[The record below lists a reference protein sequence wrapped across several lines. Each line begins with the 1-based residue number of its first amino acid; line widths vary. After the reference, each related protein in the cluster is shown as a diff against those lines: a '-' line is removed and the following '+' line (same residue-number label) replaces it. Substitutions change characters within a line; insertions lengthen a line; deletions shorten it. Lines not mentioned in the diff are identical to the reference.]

1 MAARMMACTMRKRQ
15 TMPYRVFFTLLAVA
29 LPSAAFGH
37 AALVKSVPG
46 SRAVLDKMPP
56 RVELCFNE
64 EIDLKF
70 SSFSI
75 SDRSGKRV
83 PLGQIALGRDARCL
97 FAKSA
102 SLATGSYQLN
112 YHVLSRDGHI
122 VKYGLQFSIRGASR

>member
-1 MAARMMACTMRKRQ
+1 MRYQ
-15 TMPYRVFFTLLAVA
+15 VFLAMLAIAV
-29 LPSAAFGH
+29 PSEAFAH

-70 SSFSI
+70 SKFTI
-75 SDRSGKRV
+75 ADKSGRRV
-83 PLGQIALGRDARCL
+83 PLGKIELARDVRCL
-97 FAKSA
+97 FAKSGP
-102 SLATGSYQLN
+102 LAPGSYQIN

-122 VKYGLQFSIRGASR
+122 VKYGLQFSIRGASRK